1 VRLARRAALAGA
13 LACVPG
19 VARALTHGD
28 SVSTVGE
35 NLDQIRAKGRLTV
48 AVYQDFAPFSA
59 RKDGQPTGIDCD
71 IARLLADGL
80 GVRLELVEVPAGDSV
95 EDDLRNHVWR
105 GSLVDRSV
113 VNLLLHV
120 PYRRELEIRSELAVL
135 VQPYYS
141 EGFVL
146 ACDPARIEGE
156 TGYAALAEAGIGVE
170 LDSLPDFYLGSVLD
184 GALAGRVV
192 HYRRP
197 ADGITAL
204 RRGEIAAFMG
214 LRSQVES
221 GLGDEMDRFDLD
233 PIPLTG
239 PAAATWAVGAAVRE
253 NARDLGYAAGDILA
267 AAVRDGTMAALF
279 ARHGVVH
286 RAPPFA

>member
-1 VRLARRAALAGA
+1 MRLARRAVLAGA
-13 LACVPG
+13 LAALPAG
-19 VARALTHGD
+19 VLARTMGD
-28 SVSTVGE
+28 TVSMVGE
-35 NLDQIRAKGRLTV
+35 SLDQIRAKGRLKV

-59 RKDGQPTGIDCD
+59 LVDGKPAGIDCE
-71 IARLLADGL
+71 IAAMIAAGL
-80 GVRLELVEVPAGDSV
+80 GVRLELRAVPAGDSV
-95 EDDLRNHVWR
+95 EDDLRDHVWR
-105 GSLVDRSV
+105 GSLVDRAV
-113 VNLLLHV
+113 VNFLLHV

-135 VQPYYS
+135 VQPYCT

-156 TGYAALAEAGIGVE
+156 ADYPALAEAGIGVE

-184 GALAGRVV
+184 GALAGRIV

-197 ADGITAL
+197 EEGIAAL
-204 RRGEIAAFMG
+204 RQGEIAAFMG

-221 GLGDEMDRFDLD
+221 GLGADLGRFALD

-239 PAAATWAVGAAVRE
+239 PAAATWAVGGAVRE

-267 AAVRDGTMAALF
+267 AAVRDGSMAALF
-279 ARHGVVH
+279 ARHGVSY
-286 RAPPFA
+286 RPPPFA

>member
-1 VRLARRAALAGA
+1 MRLSRRAALAGA
-13 LACVPG
+13 LACLPG
-19 VARALTHGD
+19 GARALTQGD
-28 SVSTVGE
+28 TVNPVGE
-35 NLDQIRAKGRLTV
+35 TLDEIRAKGRLKV

-59 RKDGQPTGIDCD
+59 LVDGKLVGIDCD
-71 IARLLADGL
+71 IAALIADGL
-80 GVRLELVEVPAGDSV
+80 GLRLELRAVPAGDSV
-95 EDDLRNHVWR
+95 EDDLRDHVWR

-135 VQPYYS
+135 VQPYCT

-146 ACDPARIEGE
+146 ACDPLRIEGE
-156 TGYAALAEAGIGVE
+156 PGYEALAAAGIGVE
-170 LDSLPDFYLGSVLD
+170 LDSLPDFHLGSILD
-184 GALAGRVV
+184 GALAGRIV

-197 ADGITAL
+197 EEGIAAL

-221 GLGDEMDRFDLD
+221 GLGEELGRFELD

-239 PAAATWAVGAAVRE
+239 PAAATWAVGGAVRE

-267 AAVRDGTMAALF
+267 AAVRDGSMAALF
-279 ARHGVVH
+279 ARHGVAY
-286 RAPPFA
+286 RPPPFA